1 MVSVNSQQPTAVIGD
16 MHCNTA
22 AITQILRRIHD
33 LGVNVAVQVG
43 DFGFWPGPSGRTYIG
58 VVEEVLSSLGMH
70 LTVIDG
76 NHDWHEYLQQL
87 SAAGPGLYQVTNHIR
102 YAARGTVFSLPDAPR
117 CLAAGGAPSPDR
129 DRRVEGVSWWRQET
143 MSTEEIN
150 RCLDAGPVDVVFAHD
165 CPEQI
170 MQRVRFPHFPE
181 GEYHR
186 KVMSSIWES
195 AQPRYWFSGHYHMRI
210 QVDIFTGQRSTRF
223 NVLAHDKARVQD
235 LAWTIADLGAL
246 PAPPDHRWGLPIVIR

>member
-1 MVSVNSQQPTAVIGD
+1 

-22 AITQILRRIHD
+22 AITQILRQIHD

-43 DFGFWPGPSGRTYIG
+43 DFGFWPGPTGQAYIG
-58 VVEEVLSSLGMH
+58 GVEEALSHLGMR
-70 LTVIDG
+70 LIVIDG

-87 SAAGPGLYQVTNHIR
+87 AAAGPGLYPVTDHIQ
-102 YAARGTVFSLPDAPR
+102 YAARGTVFSLPGAPQ

-129 DRRVEGVSWWRQET
+129 ARRVEGVSWWRQET

-150 RCLDAGPVDVVFAHD
+150 WCLDAGPVDVVFAHD

-170 MQRVRFPHFPE
+170 MQRVKFAHFPE

-186 KVMSSIWES
+186 KVMSAIWES
-195 AQPRYWFSGHYHMRI
+195 AQPRYWFSGHYHTRI
-210 QVDIFTGQRSTRF
+210 QVDISASQRSTRF

-235 LAWTIADLGAL
+235 LAWTIADLSAL
-246 PAPPDHRWGLPIVIR
+246 PAPPDSRWGLPIVVR